1 MQSKLDPTVRELA
14 VVEDEGKKEE
24 QKFEFDSAG
33 EVVGYISLDQAVVLA
48 MQTADDEPGNYGRR
62 YRDARM
68 VFEAVQQSE
77 NEDFYNITLSFRPE
91 GAFVG
96 TAGQE
101 QFFIAKEGTVA
112 RRQVRFLPREQRLPF
127 VDHYGLKRS
136 VGQPQRS
143 LPGVQAGQ
151 PAVPCISF
159 PRVRPRWFQ
168 SWGWTGGAGHE
179 RVHTSHHKRHKRH
192 HR

>member
-1 MQSKLDPTVRELA
+1 MAKPPLPPLLPCTRCGYSDPNDNANTQRTEGDLSNPGPGSRVRA
-14 VVEDEGKKEE
+14 
-24 QKFEFDSAG
+24 
-33 EVVGYISLDQAVVLA
+33 
-48 MQTADDEPGNYGRR
+48 NRYGRAGGI
-62 YRDARM
+62 D
-68 VFEAVQQSE
+68 
-77 NEDFYNITLSFRPE
+77 
-91 GAFVG
+91 VG
-96 TAGQE
+96 SGVA
-101 QFFIAKEGTVA
+101 IA
-112 RRQVRFLPREQRLPF
+112 RRGSSHDCIRSHEDL
-127 VDHYGLKRS
+127 DHYGLKRS